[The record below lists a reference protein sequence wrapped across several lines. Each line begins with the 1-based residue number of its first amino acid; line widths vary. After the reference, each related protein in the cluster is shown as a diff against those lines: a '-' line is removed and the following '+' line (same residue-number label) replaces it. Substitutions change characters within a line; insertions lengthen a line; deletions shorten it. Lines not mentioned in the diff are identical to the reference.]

1 MLSIFDGVSTA
12 WRGLKSRALAGM
24 VRGVDSRHAVWNVA
38 QDGIASGAG
47 TSGVMRSLPGLAV
60 SLWLGAMAFFAF
72 FVAPAAFATLERE
85 AAGRL
90 VSAMFPRYYQA
101 GVVLGLLALAGCLGR
116 SLLRGWRGLDWLPL
130 GLVTLMLALT
140 LYAWLG
146 RAPGGPRGAGRHAP
160 DGRGPDVA
168 GGAPVRQSASA
179 VRCSERR
186 RDARRHGGPRDG
198 GDASTMKPFEPLGLD
213 HVVLRVRDQDA
224 SRRFY
229 TEVLGCTLDHVNERI
244 SLVQLRFGEQLLD
257 LLPGERGPDGSGMDH
272 VCLSI
277 RCADLR
283 AVQQALTEQGVAL
296 EGDVVERRGA
306 FGTGPSLYLRDPD
319 GYRVELKPR

>member
-1 MLSIFDGVSTA
+1 
-12 WRGLKSRALAGM
+12 
-24 VRGVDSRHAVWNVA
+24 
-38 QDGIASGAG
+38 
-47 TSGVMRSLPGLAV
+47 MR
-60 SLWLGAMAFFAF
+60 
-72 FVAPAAFATLERE
+72 
-85 AAGRL
+85 
-90 VSAMFPRYYQA
+90 
-101 GVVLGLLALAGCLGR
+101 
-116 SLLRGWRGLDWLPL
+116 
-130 GLVTLMLALT
+130 
-140 LYAWLG
+140 
-146 RAPGGPRGAGRHAP
+146 
-160 DGRGPDVA
+160 
-168 GGAPVRQSASA
+168 
-179 VRCSERR
+179 
-186 RDARRHGGPRDG
+186 
-198 GDASTMKPFEPLGLD
+198 PFEPLGLD

-229 TEVLGCTLDHVNERI
+229 TEVLGCALDHVNERI

-283 AVQQALTEQGVAL
+283 AVQQALAEQGVAL